1 MAKQPDLSGIPAKP
15 VTLFRVNYQFAA
27 PSLDLRS
34 GTLMIEAEDIQKARN
49 KAVLKL
55 EERFGDKWHK
65 ITKIQSVSDE
75 APF

>member
-1 MAKQPDLSGIPAKP
+1 MAKQPELAGLPTKN
-15 VTLFRVNYQFAA
+15 VRLFRVNYQYAA
-27 PSLDLRS
+27 PTMDLRS
-34 GTLMIEAEDIQKARN
+34 GTLMIEAEDVQKARN

>member
-1 MAKQPDLSGIPAKP
+1 MAKQETLPGVP
-15 VTLFRVNYQFAA
+15 VEDTKLFRVNYQYAA
-27 PSLDLRS
+27 PTMDLRS
-34 GTLMIEAEDIQKARN
+34 GTLMIDAKNIQAARD

-65 ITKIQSVSDE
+65 ITKMQTVTDE

>member
-1 MAKQPDLSGIPAKP
+1 MAKQVEIPGIPAKNT
-15 VTLFRVNYQFAA
+15 TLYRVNYQFAA

-34 GTLMIEAEDIQKARN
+34 GTLMIADENIQKARD

-65 ITKIQSVSDE
+65 ITKIQSVTEE